1 MSDFHQNGVVTV
13 LHRLGPPNLDQL
25 EAELEPRP

>member
-13 LHRLGPPNLDQL
+13 LHRLGRPNLEQL
-25 EAELEPRP
+25 EADLER